1 MTAVDLI
8 ADRET
13 GRPRGFAF
21 VEMEESA
28 AADAAIESV
37 GIYGSVKRKNAVAA
51 AGRVR

>member
-1 MTAVDLI
+1 VTAFDLI

-13 GRPRGFAF
+13 GHPRGFVF